1 MKTGGAAIVAY
12 GENGI
17 RTSAAAARIST
28 TKGGAL
34 EAFRIGDGAEKD
46 LKLIGKVLS
55 SGHQTIV
62 EHQHFTIAFHDVS
75 VLAEQLLI
83 EFRLASYT
91 VKSRRYVDFSGAGYV
106 IPEGLTEAAE
116 AAFRADMDEKFAAY
130 NQLLEWGI
138 PREDARFVLPYCF
151 KSNFYMTLNAREL
164 AHVIASMTK
173 GRMSRYPE
181 MRRLGESLIRQLDE
195 RFPGVSDM
203 EAKKAPAYRAPKEP
217 DCVSDVSEARQTVS
231 LAGCPQDAE
240 ALLQSAMAFSGRF
253 SDEDKPLRALV
264 HDARPRELE
273 MLHYSFSLSDISLAC
288 VTHFTR
294 HRVQSLMVPP
304 PENALAAGKYVVP
317 DTVRQNAE
325 ALALYEEIF
334 RKNAS
339 EARAML
345 RGGMGWETLV
355 YYALAGHTVPLMLN
369 MNARELLHFLK
380 LRTCARA
387 QWEIRAAAGEMLSLL
402 MEDCGAL
409 FRYYGPSCAVNGF
422 CPEGRLSCGRIHK
435 TEA

>member
-1 MKTGGAAIVAY
+1 MKTGGATIVAY

-28 TKGGAL
+28 TEGGAL
-34 EAFRIGDGAEKD
+34 EAFRRGDGAEKD

-62 EHQHFTIAFHDVS
+62 EHQYFTIAFHDVS

-91 VKSRRYVDFSGAGYV
+91 VKSRRYVNFSGAGYV
-106 IPEGLTEAAE
+106 VPLGLTESTE
-116 AAFRADMDEKFAAY
+116 AAFRADMDGKFEAY
-130 NQLLEWGI
+130 NRLLELGI

-164 AHVIASMTK
+164 AHVISSMTR

-181 MRRLGESLIRQLDE
+181 MRALGESLTAQVNEI
-195 RFPGVSDM
+195 FPGVADM

-217 DCVSDVSEARQTVS
+217 VSLSDVFQARQAVS
-231 LAGCPQDAE
+231 LAGRPQNPE
-240 ALLQSAMAFSGRF
+240 ALIQSALAFSGRF
-253 SDEDKPLRALV
+253 AEEEKPLRALV

-273 MLHYSFSLSDISLAC
+273 MLQYAFSLSDISLAC

-317 DTVRQNAE
+317 DTVKANPE
-325 ALALYEEIF
+325 ALALYEETIRQNTAQA
-334 RKNAS
+334 RK
-339 EARAML
+339 ML
-345 RGGMGWETLV
+345 ESGIGWETLV

-380 LRTCARA
+380 LRTCTRA
-387 QWEIRAAAGEMLSLL
+387 QWEIRAAAGEMLALL
-402 MEDCGAL
+402 MEDYGDL

-422 CPEGRLSCGRIHK
+422 CPEGRLSCGRIQK